1 MAGLREAV
9 INAVCHRDYAASG
22 NVQIRFFDNRLQIWN
37 PGKLPDGITVDL
49 LRVEHASRP
58 RSKTIARLLFLAGY
72 IEQWGSGM
80 LSMIAACKRD
90 GLQEPQFQETGSDF
104 IVTFTDSVL
113 NALLERP
120 ELLNERQREVIE
132 HLKIHPSI
140 STEEYGNIY
149 GCTARTARRDLSA
162 LAEMGIIA
170 VKREGR

>member
-1 MAGLREAV
+1 
-9 INAVCHRDYAASG
+9 
-22 NVQIRFFDNRLQIWN
+22 
-37 PGKLPDGITVDL
+37 
-49 LRVEHASRP
+49 
-58 RSKTIARLLFLAGY
+58 
-72 IEQWGSGM
+72 
-80 LSMIAACKRD
+80 MIAACKRD

-120 ELLNERQREVIE
+120 ELLNERQRGVIE

-162 LAEMGIIA
+162 PRRNGYHCRETGGAIAAICAQSIIPA
-170 VKREGR
+170 IADNRGQNPD